1 MEFVKVAPEESW
13 NIDPSIL
20 TTSRY
25 LKNVLPASSLKISTG
40 TMVYNIDNRLLIR
53 AMDIGR
59 NLFHCF
65 WIKMWIVSKQGKNFA
80 DPIWDLSY
88 CSCLYYQHLR
98 YFSLFFLLGLKSPSS
113 NPMLIGHP
121 VFWSLIDVVRLRSSP
136 VQVRRLLSTRR
147 KYWEKGKFIW
157 G

>member
-1 MEFVKVAPEESW
+1 VASKWLLKSPGTSTLV
-13 NIDPSIL
+13 SLVL

-121 VFWSLIDVVRLRSSP
+121 VFWSLIDVVWIALFSCSSQAFIKYQKKVLRE
-136 VQVRRLLSTRR
+136 R
-147 KYWEKGKFIW
+147 
-157 G
+157 